1 MLILINRKPKAAGN
15 DKDKGRINTARE
27 GTVASYRAVSGAL
40 SALRDQLKTRIV
52 ATVGSVVSNADVRI
66 LGTQDLKQ
74 DPSGS
79 SLGIYLHRISVDPF
93 GRNRYLKS
101 GDPTKPPQPELP
113 VNLHLLLIGWSSSA
127 ANESTMLAWGMQQ
140 IGSAFDL
147 DVSHMGIED
156 PGWGEGETVQV
167 IPEEMTTEDLLRI
180 WDGLP
185 RDYIL
190 SSPYLIKT
198 LRLSPYPEISAG
210 PPVRSLITPMGVVE

>member
-1 MLILINRKPKAAGN
+1 M
-15 DKDKGRINTARE
+15 
-27 GTVASYRAVSGAL
+27 ASFRAVSGAL
-40 SALRDQLKTRIV
+40 SALRDQLQTRV
-52 ATVGSVVSNADVRI
+52 DATVGTVVTNADVRI
-66 LGTQDLKQ
+66 LGTQDLKL
-74 DPSGS
+74 DPTGS
-79 SLGIYLHRISVDPF
+79 SLGLYLHRISVDPF

-101 GDPTKPPQPELP
+101 GDPNKPPQPELP
-113 VNLHLLLIGWSSSA
+113 VNLHLLLIGWSASA
-127 ANESTMLAWGMQQ
+127 ADESTMLAWGMQQ

-147 DVSHMGIED
+147 DISHMGSQD
-156 PGWGEGETVQV
+156 SDWGESDSVQV
-167 IPEEMTTEDLLRI
+167 SPEEMSTEDLLRI